1 MKQLGILAFLVV
13 LFEASAAANPYL
25 LKPGEPPTKL
35 RVATSAVT
43 GGFVHFY
50 SGLDYGIFEKY
61 GLKCE
66 HVYIRG
72 QSPALAALANDQ
84 VQFNYGAAD
93 GSLPGLA
100 AGVEAKFVASPLV
113 KLPYVMVA
121 RKEIRRPEDLKGK
134 SIGVTRPGDLSAR
147 LSRQVVRKFGLTT
160 DEVTIH
166 PIGGSQ
172 TERYQAMVGNVV
184 QAILVTPPL
193 DIRAKSDGF
202 NIIYRLIDLEIPFIY
217 SSLITNYRMLRERPE
232 IVQRMVAALAET
244 VYFVE
249 KNPDKAKAAIA
260 KAMRVKDE
268 EALQSSYNVY
278 AKEIVDRTM
287 VVPGK
292 SVSEAVDIARETGTL
307 VRRKPEELYD
317 NSFVNNLEKS
327 GFLERALGQRKLPA
341 IKFNRPILVESFATK
356 PVSIPPFGKGRPG
369 GIFVS
374 CRNDPRY
381 LQAPGFVINSAA

>member
-1 MKQLGILAFLVV
+1 MKNLAIVAFL
-13 LFEASAAANPYL
+13 LFLVDTSAFANPYL
-25 LKPGEPPTKL
+25 PRAGDRPITL

-50 SGLDYGIFEKY
+50 SALDYGIFEKY

-66 HVYIRG
+66 HIYIRG
-72 QSPALAALANDQ
+72 QSPALAALAGDQ
-84 VQFNYGAAD
+84 LQFTYGAAD

-100 AGVEAKFVASPLV
+100 AGVEAKVVASPLV

-121 RKEIRRPEDLKGK
+121 RKDIRRPEDLKGK

-160 DEVTIH
+160 DDVTIH

-193 DIRAKSDGF
+193 DVRAKHDGF
-202 NIIYRLIDLEIPFIY
+202 NVIYRLVDLEIPFIY
-217 SSLITNYRMLRERPE
+217 SSLLTNYKMLRERPE

-292 SVSEAVDIARETGTL
+292 SVSEAVEIARETGTV

-317 NSFVNNLEKS
+317 NSFVINLEKS
-327 GFLERALGQRKLPA
+327 GFLKEIWGSENYRR
-341 IKFNRPILVESFATK
+341 
-356 PVSIPPFGKGRPG
+356 
-369 GIFVS
+369 
-374 CRNDPRY
+374 
-381 LQAPGFVINSAA
+381 

>member
-1 MKQLGILAFLVV
+1 MMRLATAAMHLVL
-13 LFEASAAANPYL
+13 LFAVTASANPYL
-25 LKPGEPPTKL
+25 PKPGEPPTML

-43 GGFVHFY
+43 GGFVHLY
-50 SGLDYGIFEKY
+50 TGLDYGIFDKY

-66 HVYIRG
+66 HIYIRG
-72 QSPALAALANDQ
+72 SSPTLSALASDQ
-84 VQFNYGAAD
+84 VQFTYGAAD

-100 AGVEAKFVASPLV
+100 TGVEAKIIASPLI
-113 KLPYVMVA
+113 KLPYVMIA
-121 RKEIRRPEDLKGK
+121 RKEVRRPEDLKGK

-172 TERYQAMVGNVV
+172 TERYQAMVANVV

-193 DIRAKSDGF
+193 DVRAKRDGF
-202 NIIYRLIDLEIPFIY
+202 NVIYRLIDLDIPFIY
-217 SSLITNYRMLRERPE
+217 SSLLTSYKMLRERPE
-232 IVQRMVAALAET
+232 TVQRMVAALAET

-260 KAMRVKDE
+260 KAMRVKDD
-268 EALQSSYNVY
+268 EALQSAYNVY

-287 VVPGK
+287 VVPAK

-307 VRRKPEELYD
+307 VRKKPEELYD
-317 NSFVNNLEKS
+317 NSFVNNLEQS
-327 GFLERALGQRKLPA
+327 GFLKELWGNENYKR
-341 IKFNRPILVESFATK
+341 
-356 PVSIPPFGKGRPG
+356 
-369 GIFVS
+369 
-374 CRNDPRY
+374 
-381 LQAPGFVINSAA
+381 

>member
-1 MKQLGILAFLVV
+1 MMKLAIRAILLVT
-13 LFEASAAANPYL
+13 LFAVTASANPYL
-25 LKPGEPPTKL
+25 PKSADRPTQL
-35 RVATSAVT
+35 RIATSAVT
-43 GGFVHFY
+43 GGFVHLY

-61 GLKCE
+61 GLKSE
-66 HVYIRG
+66 HIYIRG
-72 QSPALAALANDQ
+72 SSPTLAALAGDQ
-84 VQFNYGAAD
+84 VQFTYGAAD

-100 AGVEAKFVASPLV
+100 SGVEAKVVASPLV

-160 DEVTIH
+160 DDVTIH

-172 TERYQAMVGNVV
+172 TERYQAMVGNIV

-193 DIRAKSDGF
+193 DVRAKRDGF
-202 NIIYRLIDLEIPFIY
+202 NVIYRLVDLDIPFIY
-217 SSLITNYRMLRERPE
+217 SSLLTSHKMLRDRPE

-244 VYFVE
+244 VHFVE

-287 VVPGK
+287 IVPGK
-292 SVSEAVDIARETGTL
+292 SVSEAVEIARETGTV
-307 VRRKPEELYD
+307 VRRKAEELYD

-327 GFLERALGQRKLPA
+327 GFLKELWGNENYRR
-341 IKFNRPILVESFATK
+341 
-356 PVSIPPFGKGRPG
+356 
-369 GIFVS
+369 
-374 CRNDPRY
+374 
-381 LQAPGFVINSAA
+381 

>member
-1 MKQLGILAFLVV
+1 MKTWTILLCLFLLPNSAF
-13 LFEASAAANPYL
+13 ANPFL
-25 LKPGEPPTKL
+25 ARAGEPATPL

-66 HVYIRG
+66 HIYIRG

-147 LSRQVVRKFGLTT
+147 LSRQVIRKFGLTA
-160 DEVTIH
+160 DDVTIR

-172 TERYQAMVGNVV
+172 TERYQAMVANVV

-193 DIRAKSDGF
+193 DARAKSDGF
-202 NIIYRLIDLEIPFIY
+202 NVIYRLVDLDIPFIY

-232 IVQRMVAALAET
+232 TVQRMVAALAET

-249 KNPDKAKAAIA
+249 NNPEKAKAAIA

-287 VVPGK
+287 IVPGK
-292 SVSEAVDIARETGTL
+292 SISEAVEIARETGTI

-317 NSFVNNLEKS
+317 NSFVANLEKS
-327 GFLERALGQRKLPA
+327 GFLKELWGSENYRR
-341 IKFNRPILVESFATK
+341 
-356 PVSIPPFGKGRPG
+356 
-369 GIFVS
+369 
-374 CRNDPRY
+374 
-381 LQAPGFVINSAA
+381 

>member
-1 MKQLGILAFLVV
+1 MAFLLAFQGSV
-13 LFEASAAANPYL
+13 FANPFL
-25 LKPGEPPTKL
+25 PRAGEPPIML

-43 GGFVHFY
+43 GGFVHLY
-50 SGLDYGIFEKY
+50 TGLENGIFEKY

-100 AGVEAKFVASPLV
+100 AGVDAKFVASPLV

-147 LSRQVVRKFGLTT
+147 LSRQVVRKFGLTA
-160 DEVTIH
+160 DDVTIH

-172 TERYQAMVGNVV
+172 QERYQAMVANVV

-193 DIRAKSDGF
+193 DARARSDGF
-202 NIIYRLIDLEIPFIY
+202 NVIYRLVDLDIPFIY

-232 IVQRMVAALAET
+232 TVQRMVAALAET
-244 VYFVE
+244 IYFVE

-260 KAMRVKDE
+260 KAMRIKDE

-287 VVPGK
+287 MVPGK
-292 SVSEAVDIARETGTL
+292 SISEAVEIARDSGTII
-307 VRRKPEELYD
+307 RKKPEELYD
-317 NSFVNNLEKS
+317 NSFVINLEKS
-327 GFLERALGQRKLPA
+327 GFLKELWGSENYRR
-341 IKFNRPILVESFATK
+341 
-356 PVSIPPFGKGRPG
+356 
-369 GIFVS
+369 
-374 CRNDPRY
+374 
-381 LQAPGFVINSAA
+381 

>member
-1 MKQLGILAFLVV
+1 MFLLRNSAF
-13 LFEASAAANPYL
+13 ANPFL
-25 LKPGEPPTKL
+25 PHAGEPATML

-61 GLKCE
+61 GLKYE
-66 HVYIRG
+66 HIYIRG

-121 RKEIRRPEDLKGK
+121 RREIRRPEDLKGK

-147 LSRQVVRKFGLTT
+147 LSRQVIRKFGLTA
-160 DEVTIH
+160 DDVTIR

-172 TERYQAMVGNVV
+172 TERYQAMVANVV

-193 DIRAKSDGF
+193 DARAKSDGF
-202 NIIYRLIDLEIPFIY
+202 NVIYRLIELDIPFIY

-232 IVQRMVAALAET
+232 TVQRMVAALAET

-249 KNPDKAKAAIA
+249 KNPEKAKAAIA
-260 KAMRVKDE
+260 KAMRVKNE

-287 VVPGK
+287 IVPGK
-292 SVSEAVDIARETGTL
+292 SISEAVEIARETGTI

-317 NSFVNNLEKS
+317 NSFVTNLEKS
-327 GFLERALGQRKLPA
+327 GFLKELWGSENYRR
-341 IKFNRPILVESFATK
+341 
-356 PVSIPPFGKGRPG
+356 
-369 GIFVS
+369 
-374 CRNDPRY
+374 
-381 LQAPGFVINSAA
+381 